1 MCLNSLSSEFLYDIM
16 KSEFIEMAY
25 EYSVNTVKNDKTAR
39 TCLFSCH
46 ALATVVNLF
55 VSTFLVAYIYSF
67 QGGIFNYIYNVAF
80 FNFIAYIVFFAVVA
94 IVSRFVE
101 KTNRIWFYRVGLLL
115 RTGLVILVLFF
126 GKELAQ
132 LLAVA
137 GVLNGLSE
145 GFYYASYNVL
155 KQEMVSRKSMRNYA
169 VFNQAVCKVV
179 EIVCPVIL
187 GALIE
192 VTTYSQV
199 AIIVLVVCLAQLCLS
214 IGVKSQ
220 RPAGSHFSF
229 MEYFKKLKSNKIVH
243 TKMKILYVCALL
255 VGAVT
260 VPPICFNIF
269 VMLEFGS
276 NLSLGTL
283 TSIFSVITVL
293 AIILL
298 NRFTKAGKRATLLS
312 ILGVIPLAS
321 SVALMFSVNIYTILF
336 YNFANA
342 VSIMIYKTVYDI
354 YRNGILKEAGFYGE
368 ICEHQAIVEM
378 CMNASRII
386 SFGAML
392 LISLTQSFVLFNI
405 FMIAMALMFVAEIVL
420 LVIYEERYCKNE
432 NMTDEEREEKNFRK
446 IMKIVLTK

>member
-1 MCLNSLSSEFLYDIM
+1 MCEKPLCYNDLGVYV
-16 KSEFIEMAY
+16 MAY
-25 EYSVNTVKNDKTAR
+25 EYSVNAVKNDKKAR

-55 VSTFLVAYIYSF
+55 VSTFLVAHIYSF
-67 QGGIFNYIYNVAF
+67 EGGVFNYIYNVAF
-80 FNFIAYIVFFAVVA
+80 FNLVAYAVFFVAVGL
-94 IVSRFVE
+94 ISRFVE
-101 KTNRIWFYRVGLLL
+101 KSNRIWFYRVGLLL

-132 LLAVA
+132 LLPLA

-145 GFYYASYNVL
+145 AFYYASYNVL
-155 KQEMVSRKSMRNYA
+155 KQEMVSRKSMKNYA

-199 AIIVLVVCLAQLCLS
+199 AIIVLIVCIVQLALS
-214 IGVKSQ
+214 MGVKAQ

-229 MEYFKKLKSNKIVH
+229 MEYFKKLKENPTVH
-243 TKMKILYVCALL
+243 KKMKILYTCALL
-255 VGAVT
+255 VGGVT

-269 VMLEFGS
+269 VMLELGS

-283 TSIFSVITVL
+283 TSIFSVITVI
-293 AIILL
+293 AIILV
-298 NRFTKAGKRATLLS
+298 NRFTKAGKRTKLLS
-312 ILGVIPLAS
+312 ILGVLPIAS
-321 SVALMFSVNIYTILF
+321 SICLLVSVNIYTILF
-336 YNFANA
+336 YNLANA
-342 VSIMIYKTVYDI
+342 VSIMIYKTIYDI

-378 CMNASRII
+378 CMNASRIV
-386 SFGAML
+386 SFAAML
-392 LISLTQSFVLFNI
+392 LISLTQSLALFNVFI
-405 FMIAMALMFVAEIVL
+405 IVMALMFVAQIVL
-420 LVIYEERYCKNE
+420 LAYYEYKYCRYDNLS
-432 NMTDEEREEKNFRK
+432 EEQKSEEQFNK
-446 IMKIVLTK
+446 IMKILLTK